1 MLIALVVAV
10 LAVVIAG
17 RAVFDSS
24 STSGPPTAD
33 PHGPAITVVIPHGA
47 DAGQIA
53 DILEQR
59 GVIESSSSFHD
70 FTDAQGQGSSFQAGT
85 YSLKAG
91 TGYQELVA
99 QLNKGP
105 SGTSKTLV
113 IPEGFRLTQIEAR
126 LPSVGLSPKA
136 YAKAVR
142 EAVPPPGFGHHVNME
157 GFMFPAT
164 YEIRPDETEAQLVA
178 AQLQAFQDAW
188 AQVDMTYAK
197 DRNLTPY
204 DVLTIASMIEREA
217 RAPGDRAKVSSV
229 IYNRLHRNMALG
241 IDATILYYKGS
252 WDAKITQSDLTSNE
266 PYNNRVHKGLP
277 PTPICNPGLA
287 AMQAAAKPADTD
299 YLYYVAVPGQ
309 AAQYFT
315 ANYNDF
321 LQHGG
326 GG

>member
-1 MLIALVVAV
+1 M
-10 LAVVIAG
+10 
-17 RAVFDSS
+17 
-24 STSGPPTAD
+24 
-33 PHGPAITVVIPHGA
+33 
-47 DAGQIA
+47 
-53 DILEQR
+53 
-59 GVIESSSSFHD
+59 
-70 FTDAQGQGSSFQAGT
+70 
-85 YSLKAG
+85 
-91 TGYQELVA
+91 
-99 QLNKGP
+99 
-105 SGTSKTLV
+105 
-113 IPEGFRLTQIEAR
+113 IPEGYRLTQIEAR
-126 LPSVGLSPKA
+126 LPSVGIRPKA
-136 YAKAVR
+136 YAKAVAD
-142 EAVPPPGFGHHVNME
+142 AVPPPGFGHHVNME

-164 YEIRPDETEAQLVA
+164 YEIRPDETEVQLVVA
-178 AQLQAFQDAW
+178 AAVGVRGRLVAGEHDVCQGSQG
-188 AQVDMTYAK
+188 
-197 DRNLTPY
+197 LTPY